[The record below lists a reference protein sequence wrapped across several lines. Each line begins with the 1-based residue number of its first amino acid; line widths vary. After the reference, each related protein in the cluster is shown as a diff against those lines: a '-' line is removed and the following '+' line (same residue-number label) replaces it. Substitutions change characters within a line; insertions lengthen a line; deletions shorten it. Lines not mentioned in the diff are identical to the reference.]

1 MRFARSDTCPRCNA
15 ARDRVPAAKACLLA
29 PFSRGPGVILH
40 QWCPSPIRTCWHVPA
55 FGRFVL
61 TSIAYGSTIIQSF
74 CRWASLRTFLSV
86 VAATPGS
93 FLLLRASS
101 ELPLIPRDRKPELV
115 TCLTAHAVASVLP
128 HLLGIAQT
136 RKLSKFVHCTLGC
149 QAHARTVYS
158 P

>member
-1 MRFARSDTCPRCNA
+1 M
-15 ARDRVPAAKACLLA
+15 K
-29 PFSRGPGVILH
+29 
-40 QWCPSPIRTCWHVPA
+40 CPSPIRTCWHVPA

-128 HLLGIAQT
+128 HLPGIAQT
-136 RKLSKFVHCTLGC
+136 RKLSKFVHCTLIKLILAPRHEIHLLESC
-149 QAHARTVYS
+149 NERAPLLRIRRVAFVRQITPDFPYTVLRAGS
-158 P
+158 HS